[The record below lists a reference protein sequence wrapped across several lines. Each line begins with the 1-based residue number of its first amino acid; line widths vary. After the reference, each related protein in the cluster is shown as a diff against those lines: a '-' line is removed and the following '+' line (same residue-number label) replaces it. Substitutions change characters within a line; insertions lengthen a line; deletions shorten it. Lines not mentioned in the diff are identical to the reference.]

1 MVNEKNAGIFL
12 IVAIFIISFLITS
25 NVIGAVNFILNDKRS
40 RLSYVNLSDKISWL
54 IPKYGGYH
62 HSHGIYPY
70 RIYKYTFIMGIIHD
84 LLPIFVTV
92 IAILL
97 TYLTDLHALQIAY
110 LGVIP
115 AIYLIIV
122 IISGLI
128 VIKKCKPDPNPFH

>member
-1 MVNEKNAGIFL
+1 
-12 IVAIFIISFLITS
+12 
-25 NVIGAVNFILNDKRS
+25 
-40 RLSYVNLSDKISWL
+40 
-54 IPKYGGYH
+54 
-62 HSHGIYPY
+62 
-70 RIYKYTFIMGIIHD
+70 MGIIHD